1 MAMWLAKDYDGSV
14 WLYSQKPKR
23 LDECFK
29 GKDQVYIG
37 DNVIPELT
45 WENSPKEM
53 IFKEK

>member
-1 MAMWLAKDYDGSV
+1 MWLAKDYDGSV

-37 DNVIPELT
+37 ENVIPELT